1 MVDNDENILV
11 EFDYQNVVLV
21 DPNKT
26 IDSQGNVKERLLKH
40 ENLVYYANLEATLL
54 PRTRLA
60 VHDNGNLDNQKISIA
75 TVNFL
80 KPGDSTFLSNEY
92 LDEIT
97 GLDSVGG
104 KGINQIIETKNKVT
118 SPDIPTSISQTVGNN
133 VDTQLLLISQISVEV
148 DLAGFP
154 KVTIEMED
162 IRGRALFEK
171 GENSPYSVFF
181 NYPYPI
187 FYLTLKGY
195 FGKAIKYQL
204 SLRKFNARFDTG
216 SGNFKIT
223 VEFFAYKYNVLTSL
237 QMKHLLALPF
247 MYKQKYK
254 ISPTNNPGPQS
265 AQNSIGNTNGDVIER
280 NISKGQQK
288 INEVYSEY
296 KSKGLIPENF
306 PELTVQQLLVRL
318 ENLEKNIANS
328 FTLADLSPLTDA
340 ENYKNLLIEYQ
351 KEVFYYK
358 GSSWFYTYMDDKN
371 FYIQKNTGRRIY
383 TFNKFTRE
391 KGLRDAA
398 ISKLQGIIDTY
409 NKQLS
414 DNKTF
419 GKPGGYDIQGHKNQ
433 ATIQNNID
441 YNDFTPIP
449 QVKPDDID
457 YEETFY
463 QRTKKRPNQDV
474 SGYTQFRADVQ
485 SVLNSIEIDK
495 NLNLQ
500 YYWYYFEGKDSFTSQ
515 IEIMLNQLAAK
526 VDEIK
531 NILSKILSD
540 RLEQNDGGIGF
551 KPILRNV
558 MAVFLASSEAF
569 LRLMCDVH
577 SSAWDQRETKERVQA
592 ILDTDKTVQ
601 SVDAKDSVDVDG
613 KNLIPIYPWPQ
624 YFTETNDDKGERY
637 VLTYPGDSKV
647 ISKTK
652 GYLYNVWPEIEFV
665 EEYIKGRATVKPEND
680 SGGTGTNEAQSINRV
695 SLNALDFPTSN
706 GIFSNKQESKFMYE
720 IWERVFLASNYQR
733 FMKPGTEN
741 NISDLIAEAEFNNIK
756 ESLSTD
762 APYLLQK
769 LKQYGFTSNNFV
781 PYLAHVSNDGI
792 GESWQKYIRD
802 IFVTPYIQ
810 QEVDNSFVILN
821 NSIVS
826 PGVNIVKPLPAQ
838 LDKLKIYL
846 TETKSNVPDLT
857 DTFPFTGDSKWYE
870 TNMAN
875 ASGTT
880 KSDLY
885 NTTKTLEINDD
896 KKMISNFNVTTTPT
910 QKRPITNFNF
920 YSITTPSVSLVN
932 IKEFYSARTSN
943 LGIKTQLPTEG
954 SVYYDYYSGN
964 VSSVQTTSIL
974 NTPYFVNS
982 IQQGVYNWLTGN
994 TYPYISSAFL
1004 FLNSLPLA
1012 TLREKYKTYS
1022 NSTTTDLD
1030 YIFATF
1036 KKFGAI
1042 HKIPYAWILKYGSI
1056 WHRYKVWKETGADI
1070 LQNVWNNFDGTYN
1083 FDPITNSIGK
1093 SYNLTISGVNQ
1104 NITYQKTTTAGITT
1118 LTEMNVGFYPKV
1130 INDFNLFC
1138 RGYDLF
1144 FNYTDTEIQTQLVS
1158 PSGFTLTYTDS
1169 SSINKNSGY
1178 DDLNPNDNLR
1188 FRPWSCT
1195 LIDSKNK
1202 KQYVVPSFGTNVN
1215 QVEAECFKDSGKL
1228 LLPIKSNPA
1237 VINGSVRTFW
1247 SLPNY
1252 GYFDNSKVNIPSP
1265 YKYMKT
1271 VFYGTNSSQESFSLG
1286 NNADYTTI
1294 EETFSVFNK
1303 EILDMMEN
1311 EFLKFTKSKFEY
1323 EVQQVDDLTE
1333 NRILINTLTTDL
1345 DTTYKNFQL
1354 LMTEL
1359 LTINQVTANNSNEII
1374 ENIQSNQLKDA
1385 TNVIQRFLEYDVVVK
1400 YGNPSN
1406 FNRKLF
1412 DSFSTVNYVE
1422 DKITFNPYIP
1432 NSLPTS
1438 GGTTTLAA
1446 SRATYPQVWID
1457 LETYVGFS
1465 TIDGIRY
1472 TDSGST
1478 ITDFFVDNN
1487 IEFIS
1492 DSVKTLAP
1500 LIKIYATQKKADPT
1514 YNNKKFVNSIN
1525 NYLNNNKKFTDL
1537 VFNSLFT
1544 KLQKELPNIEIVEE
1558 KTNTQ
1563 ALQGEQTQLELWES
1577 FKALNDTWIAGY
1589 DYSQTT
1595 FMEDVLLLD
1604 RANRNIG
1611 DKVYIDPIKTRNLFA
1626 NINEGSSVFSYISSL
1641 LGIHHFTCLMHP
1653 AYINYYNVQEV
1664 QKENIPKTEGTLEFG
1679 NNLFGT
1685 FLNVDTRS
1693 SSPKLVCTYSAVGS
1707 EHTDTGKNKTNR
1719 FRNDS
1724 FELRRSSESPLLDN
1738 LNNKKDW
1745 GLSNKVVAFNV
1756 DIGIRNQNIFHHFD
1770 ISQNLGKE
1778 TSESLAQL
1786 NNTINQANGRGSATQ
1801 NVSLWDFYKKRSY
1814 EAQVQCMGNVMI
1826 QPTMYFNLR
1835 YVPMFYGPYYIT
1847 SVKHNITPG
1856 KFETTFKGT
1865 RQQIF
1870 ALPNID
1876 NYLQTLTKELLTEI
1890 TNKLKQ
1896 GVSTN
1901 SVGSGQTNNANS
1913 TNSQT
1918 SNLQKVD
1925 TVTSNCS
1932 GKLPTL
1938 YSKTLKFSAATQS
1951 ENRVN
1956 VQDMINAIKT
1966 NVVGG
1971 SNPKITKIISFVT
1984 IYLNSYNGS
1993 EFVCWNNNYSGAR
2006 LNYGPNNSAWPG
2018 DKLTAQLK
2026 KEFLCQIDNVG
2037 ESQPY
2042 ACFSDIS
2049 NMCKFLEYRWGSKS
2063 PQINNTPASMAEGYI
2078 RYWNNNLTINEFN
2091 ALKTNDPEGY
2101 ATLLGNI
2108 EKALEIANNPTIGF

>member
-1 MVDNDENILV
+1 MVDNEENILV
-11 EFDYQNVVLV
+11 EFDYQNIVLV

-80 KPGDSTFLSNEY
+80 KPGDNTFLSNEY

-104 KGINQIIETKNKVT
+104 KGINQIIETKN
-118 SPDIPTSISQTVGNN
+118 SISIPDKTPTLSQTVGNN
-133 VDTQLLLISQISVEV
+133 VDTQLLLISQISVDI

-154 KVTIEMED
+154 KVSIELED

-216 SGNFKIT
+216 SGNFKISL
-223 VEFFAYKYNVLTSL
+223 EFFAYKYNVLTSL
-237 QMKHLLALPF
+237 QMKHLLALPY

-254 ISPTNNPGPQS
+254 ITPTNTSNAQS
-265 AQNSIGNTNGDVIER
+265 AQNSVGNTNGNVLEK
-280 NISKGQQK
+280 NISKGLQK

-306 PELTVQQLLVRL
+306 PELTIQQLITRL
-318 ENLEKNIANS
+318 ENLEKNIANT

-340 ENYKNLLIEYQ
+340 DNYKDILINYQ
-351 KEVFYYK
+351 KDVYSAV
-358 GSSWFYTYMDDKN
+358 GSSWFHTYLDTKN
-371 FYIQKNTGRRIY
+371 YFIVKNTGRKIY

-398 ISKLQGIIDTY
+398 ISKLQSLIDGY

-414 DNKTF
+414 ENKTF
-419 GKPGGYDIQGHKNQ
+419 GKPGGYDIQGKKNQ
-433 ATIQNNID
+433 ATIENNID
-441 YNDFTPIP
+441 YNDFIPNP

-457 YEETFY
+457 YDETFY
-463 QRTKKRPNQDV
+463 QRTKKKPSQDLT
-474 SGYTQFRADVQ
+474 GYTQFRAEIQ
-485 SVLNSIEIDK
+485 TVLNSVEIDED
-495 NLNLQ
+495 LNLK
-500 YYWYYFEGKDSFTSQ
+500 YHWYYFEGKDSFDSQ
-515 IEIMLNQLAAK
+515 IQIMFNQLAAK

-531 NILSKILSD
+531 TLLSKILSE
-540 RLEQNDGGIGF
+540 RLEKNDGGIGF

-558 MAVFLASSEAF
+558 LAVFLASAEAF

-577 SSAWDQRETKERVQA
+577 SAAWDQRETKERVNA
-592 ILDTDKTVQ
+592 ILDDNKTVQ
-601 SVDAKDSVDVDG
+601 SVDAKDSVTINN

-624 YFTETNDDKGERY
+624 YFVETNDDKGEKY
-637 VLTYPGDSKV
+637 VLAYPGDSKV

-665 EEYIKGRATVKPEND
+665 EEYIKGRATVKPQND
-680 SGGTGTNEAQSINRV
+680 SGGTSTNEAQNINRI
-695 SLNALDFPTSN
+695 SLNSIDFPTSN
-706 GIFSNKQESKFMYE
+706 TIFSNKQESKYMYE
-720 IWERVFLASNYQR
+720 IWERVFLASNFQR
-733 FMKPGTEN
+733 FMKPGSEN
-741 NISDLIAEAEFNNIK
+741 NITDLVAEAEFNNIK
-756 ESLSTD
+756 ESLQTD

-781 PYLAHVSNDGI
+781 PYLAHISNDGI
-792 GESWQKYIRD
+792 GESWQKYIRGT
-802 IFVTPYIQ
+802 FVTPYIQ
-810 QEVDNSFVILN
+810 QEVDNSFAILN

-826 PGVNIVKPLPAQ
+826 PGVNVVRPLPAQ

-846 TETKSNVPDLT
+846 KETKSNVPDFT
-857 DTFPFTGDSKWYE
+857 DTYPFNGDPSWYL

-875 ASGTT
+875 ATGVTY
-880 KSDLY
+880 SDLY

-896 KKMISNFNVTTTPT
+896 KKMISNFNTTTKPT
-910 QKRPITNFNF
+910 EKRPITNFNF
-920 YSITTPSVSLVN
+920 YNISTPDVSLVN
-932 IKEFYSARTSN
+932 IKDFYSARTSN
-943 LGIKTQLPTEG
+943 DGMKNQLPTEG
-954 SVYYDYYSGN
+954 SVYYDLYSGN
-964 VSSVQTTSIL
+964 VSSVQTTSML

-982 IQQGVYNWLTGN
+982 IQQDVYNWLTGN
-994 TYPYISSAFL
+994 TYPYVNSAFL
-1004 FLNSLPLA
+1004 FLNSLPIA
-1012 TLREKYKTYS
+1012 TLREKYKTYNGTS
-1022 NSTTTDLD
+1022 TTDLD

-1036 KKFGAI
+1036 KKFGGI

-1056 WHRYKVWKETGADI
+1056 WHRYKVWVDTGTDI

-1083 FDPITNSIGK
+1083 FDPITNSNTK
-1093 SYNLTISGVNQ
+1093 TYNLTIGGTLE
-1104 NITYQKTTTAGITT
+1104 NITLEKNSTAGTTT
-1118 LTEMNVGFYPKV
+1118 LTEMNLGFYPKV

-1144 FNYTDTEIQTQLVS
+1144 QNYSDSEIQTQLTS

-1169 SSINKNSGY
+1169 SAFDKLAGF
-1178 DDLNPNDNLR
+1178 DDANPNDNLR

-1195 LIDSKNK
+1195 LVDGKNK

-1215 QVEAECFKDSGKL
+1215 QVESECFKDNGNL
-1228 LLPIKSNPA
+1228 LLNVKSNPA

-1252 GYFDNSKVNIPSP
+1252 GYFDNSKVSIPSP
-1265 YKYMKT
+1265 LQYMKT
-1271 VFYGTNSSQESFSLG
+1271 IFYGANSSQESFSLG
-1286 NNADYTTI
+1286 NQKDYTSM

-1303 EILDMMEN
+1303 EILDLMET
-1311 EFLKFTKSKFEY
+1311 EFLKFSKSKFEY
-1323 EVQQVDDLTE
+1323 EVEQVDDLTE
-1333 NRILINTLTTDL
+1333 NRIIINVLTTDL
-1345 DTTYKNFQL
+1345 DTTYRNFQL
-1354 LMTEL
+1354 LATEL
-1359 LTINQVTANNSNEII
+1359 LTINQVTNSTSQDYIK
-1374 ENIQSNQLKDA
+1374 NIQDEQLKSA

-1400 YGNPSN
+1400 YGNPSD
-1406 FNRKLF
+1406 FNRRLF
-1412 DSFSTVNYVE
+1412 DSFSTVNFLE

-1438 GGTTTLAA
+1438 GGTTTVAQ
-1446 SRATYPQVWID
+1446 SKNGNPQTWKD

-1465 TIDGIRY
+1465 SIDGIRY

-1500 LIKIYATQKKADPT
+1500 LIKIYATQKKSNPNFNGKTFISSVD
-1514 YNNKKFVNSIN
+1514 S
-1525 NYLNNNKKFTDL
+1525 YLNNNKKFTNL

-1544 KLQKELPNIEIVEE
+1544 KLQKELPNIEVVEE
-1558 KTNTQ
+1558 TTKTN

-1577 FKALNDTWIAGY
+1577 FKSLNDTWIAGY

-1611 DKVYIDPIKTRNLFA
+1611 DKVFIDPIKTRNLFA
-1626 NINEGSSVFSYISSL
+1626 NINEATSVFFYINSL
-1641 LGIHHFTCLMHP
+1641 LQVHHFNCLMHP
-1653 AYINYYNVQEV
+1653 AYVNYYNVQEV

-1693 SSPKLVCTYSAVGS
+1693 SSPKLVCTYAAVGS
-1707 EHTDTGKNKTNR
+1707 EHVDTGKNSTNR

-1738 LNNKKDW
+1738 ISDKKDW
-1745 GLSNKVVAFNV
+1745 GLSNKVVGFNV

-1770 ISQNLGKE
+1770 VSQNLGKE

-1801 NVSLWDFYKKRSY
+1801 NVSLYDFYRKRSY

-1890 TNKLKQ
+1890 SNRLKQ

-1901 SVGSGQTNNANS
+1901 STGAA
-1913 TNSQT
+1913 QT
-1918 SNLQKVD
+1918 SNPNSVNNQINNIQRVD
-1925 TVTSNCS
+1925 TVSSNCS

-1938 YSKTLKFSAATQS
+1938 YGNTLKFSAATQT
-1951 ENRVN
+1951 ENRLN

-1966 NVVGG
+1966 NVTGG
-1971 SNPKITKIISFVT
+1971 SNQKITKIISFVT
-1984 IYLNSYNGS
+1984 MYINSYNGN
-1993 EFVCWNNNYSGAR
+1993 EFVCWNNNYAGAR
-2006 LNYGPNNSAWPG
+2006 LNYGVNNGAWPG
-2018 DKLTAQLK
+2018 DKLTAELK
-2026 KEFLCQIDNVG
+2026 KEFICRIDSLG
-2037 ESQPY
+2037 DSQPY
-2042 ACFSDIS
+2042 ACFNDIS
-2049 NMCKFLEYRWGSKS
+2049 NMCKFLEYRFGPKS
-2063 PQINNTPASMAEGYI
+2063 PQINNSVPSMVEGYV

-2091 ALKTNDPEGY
+2091 TLKNNDTDAY
-2101 ATLLGNI
+2101 NQIYNLV